1 MNNEN
6 ETNSNVQ
13 VTPTVET
20 TPVVEQPPVA
30 QPAPEVAVTP
40 TDEVKT
46 TDRTPQELLQQTG
59 ANYVETGSTPRHVD
73 TSTLDKKKNP
83 FSKIFSIILL
93 IIVLGWSYIVYT
105 DYTRVNDKKEPKYCN
120 WQKEKKDYDNGSIE
134 SCTGL
139 GYKVVHYNKETEA
152 GEKISVD
159 EFIPIWVK
167 TKTLDQ
173 I

>member
-6 ETNSNVQ
+6 ETNV
-13 VTPTVET
+13 
-20 TPVVEQPPVA
+20 
-30 QPAPEVAVTP
+30 
-40 TDEVKT
+40 EVKT

-73 TSTLDKKKNP
+73 TSSLDKKKNP
-83 FSKIFSIILL
+83 FGKIFSVILL
-93 IIVLGWSYIVYT
+93 IIVLGWSYVMYT
-105 DYTRVNDKKEPKYCN
+105 DYSRVNNKKEPKYCL
-120 WQKEKKDYDNGSIE
+120 WQKEVKQYENGTID

-139 GYKVVHYNKETEA
+139 GYKVIHYIKNNEY
-152 GEKISVD
+152 GEKVIVD
-159 EFIPIWVK
+159 EFVPIWVK